1 MPAYRAISGASCKV
15 YLAATG
21 QEVGWATGVDVTET
35 ITNVRVD
42 VIGDL
47 DSAEITPVRR
57 AVTMSVAAMRI
68 QRTPLEAL
76 GVWSQGDTATILA
89 TPALD
94 FAVIDDTTGEA
105 LLTLQGCKPSTRTFR
120 VDASSLFSE
129 NLSFDVR
136 RIIYQGA

>member
-1 MPAYRAISGASCKV
+1 MPANKAISGAACKV
-15 YLAATG
+15 YLASTG

-35 ITNVRVD
+35 IENARVD

-47 DSAEITPVRR
+47 DSQEITPVRR

-68 QRTPLEAL
+68 QRAPLEAL

-94 FAVIDDTTGEA
+94 FAVIDDTTGET

-120 VDASSLFSE
+120 LDAQSLFSE

-136 RIIYQGA
+136 RIIYPTA

>member
-35 ITNVRVD
+35 IQNQRVD
-42 VIGDL
+42 VIGDI
-47 DSAEITPVRR
+47 DSQEITPVRR
-57 AVTMSVAAMRI
+57 TVNMSVAAMRI
-68 QRTPLEAL
+68 QRTPLEGV
-76 GVWSQGDTATILA
+76 GVWTQGDMATVLA

-94 FAVIDDTTGEA
+94 FAVIDDTTGET
-105 LLTLQGCKPSTRTFR
+105 LLTLQGCKPSTRSFR
-120 VDASSLFSE
+120 VDAQSLFSE

-136 RIIYQGA
+136 RIIYPGA